1 MTWWR
6 RLCDFAFNLGL
17 VLGRRRRSQT
27 DPAEAAMQ
35 ELRREIEKR
44 LRS

>member
-1 MTWWR
+1 MSTWWR

-17 VLGRRRRSQT
+17 ALGCWRARDTS
-27 DPAEAAMQ
+27 MQ
-35 ELRREIEKR
+35 DVKRELEKR